1 MTSLFRVGDAYAIP
15 FLIRYGVTVV
25 TPQNV
30 SSVRIAVGNLTAS
43 YPNGTLSFSGEC
55 WMFQIAQAQSYK
67 LPCGNTKYQ
76 VQIQFSNGETHGSA
90 PQLFPIGDA
99 VFSIPFGKTTL
110 DTTGTY
116 DGTPTV
122 VEIQSDAQV
131 VTAEIPAFSTQIQ
144 KPNTPYTTLSRHLY
158 VNPDDSEDRTSR
170 IVVGL
175 HNLDPARTYTLR
187 CYTVSRRKGY
197 KYGTWYSP
205 PDFEEVGQNKHDNIL
220 GYKALAGLQATK
232 LDDGRVIFFA
242 EVPAWMP
249 NNGILQTKWPVSAGA
264 QTVQIDLAT
273 WLLPLCKPYVLRD
286 ERWDG
291 DFPPFD
297 DDTNIL
303 AARLIGI
310 SKTAR
315 AGKLFR
321 FCLVD
326 DLGTVWPT
334 LNTLN
339 VGAQNY
345 LDYLGLFEIYNI
357 PIRDFIKISPAVNG
371 KTVKTYLHTS
381 IT

>member
-15 FLIRYGVTVV
+15 FLIRYGGTVV

-55 WMFQIAQAQSYK
+55 WMFHIAQAQSYK
-67 LPCGNTKYQ
+67 LPFGNTKYQ

-99 VFSIPFGKTTL
+99 VFSLPFGKTTL

-122 VEIQSDAQV
+122 VEIQSDSQV
-131 VTAEIPAFSTQIQ
+131 VTAEIPAFPAQIQ
-144 KPNTPYTTLSRHLY
+144 QSNTPYTTLSRHLY
-158 VNPDDSEDRTSR
+158 VNPDNLADRTSR

-197 KYGTWYSP
+197 KYGVWYSP
-205 PDFEEVGQNKHDNIL
+205 PDFEEAGKGNHDNVL
-220 GYKALAGLQATK
+220 GYGQIAGTQATK
-232 LDDGRVIFFA
+232 LADGEKISFA
-242 EVPAWMP
+242 KVPDWMP
-249 NNGILQTKWPVSAGA
+249 NNGILQTKWSVSAGA

-273 WLLPLCKPYVLRD
+273 WLLPLCKPYVIPTTK
-286 ERWDG
+286 WDG
-291 DFPPFD
+291 DFPPVD
-297 DDTNIL
+297 GNPNIL
-303 AARLIGI
+303 LARFIGI
-310 SKTAR
+310 SKKAR

-326 DLGTVWPT
+326 DHGTVWPT

-339 VGAQNY
+339 IGAQINTVEAKSYDIAILNY
-345 LDYLGLFEIYNI
+345 
-357 PIRDFIKISPAVNG
+357 IRISPAVNG
-371 KTVKTYLHTS
+371 KMVETYLHTS

>member
-15 FLIRYGVTVV
+15 FLIRYGGTVV

-55 WMFQIAQAQSYK
+55 WMFHIAQAQSYK

-76 VQIQFSNGETHGSA
+76 VQIQFSTGETHGSA

-99 VFSIPFGKTTL
+99 VFSLPFGKTTL

-122 VEIQSDAQV
+122 VEIQSESQV

-144 KPNTPYTTLSRHLY
+144 QSNTPYTTLSRHLY
-158 VNPDDSEDRTSR
+158 VNPEDSTDRTSR

-175 HNLDPARTYTLR
+175 HNLDPERTYTLR

-197 KYGTWYSP
+197 KYGNWYSP
-205 PDFEEVGQNKHDNIL
+205 PDLDEVNDGKAHNNIL
-220 GYKALAGLQATK
+220 GYHALAGMEAQRTK
-232 LDDGRVIFFA
+232 DEIIYFVAIPD
-242 EVPAWMP
+242 WMP
-249 NNGILQTKWPVSAGA
+249 NDGVLQTKWPISADA
-264 QTVQIDLAT
+264 KTIQIDLST
-273 WLLPLCKPYVLRD
+273 WLLPLCKPHKMRHP
-286 ERWDG
+286 WNG
-291 DFPPFD
+291 DFQPIQS
-297 DDTNIL
+297 TSSIL

-310 SKTAR
+310 SNNIH

-339 VGAQNY
+339 VGAQ
-345 LDYLGLFEIYNI
+345 IA
-357 PIRDFIKISPAVNG
+357 DFDQDTRNVILISAGNE
-371 KTVKTYLHTS
+371 KRAIKTYLHTS

>member
-15 FLIRYGVTVV
+15 FLIRYGGTVV

-55 WMFQIAQAQSYK
+55 WMFHIAQAQSYK
-67 LPCGNTKYQ
+67 LPFGNTKYQ

-131 VTAEIPAFSTQIQ
+131 VTAEIPAFSAQIQ
-144 KPNTPYTTLSRHLY
+144 QSNTPYTTLSRHLY
-158 VNPDDSEDRTSR
+158 VNPDDLRDRTSR

-197 KYGTWYSP
+197 KYGVWYSP
-205 PDFEEVGQNKHDNIL
+205 PDFEEAGEGEHDNVL
-220 GYKALAGLQATK
+220 GYGQIAGTKAIK
-232 LDDGRVIFFA
+232 LNDGYTISFA
-242 EVPAWMP
+242 KVPDWMP
-249 NNGILQTKWPVSAGA
+249 NNGILQTKWSVSAGA

-273 WLLPLCKPYVLRD
+273 WLLPLCKPYVIPTTK
-286 ERWDG
+286 WDG
-291 DFPPFD
+291 DFPPVD
-297 DDTNIL
+297 GNPNIL
-303 AARLIGI
+303 LARFIGI
-310 SKTAR
+310 SKTAH

-321 FCLVD
+321 FCLID
-326 DLGTVWPT
+326 DRGSVWPT

-339 VGAQNY
+339 VGAQINSTADITSY
-345 LDYLGLFEIYNI
+345 DIGVLDY
-357 PIRDFIKISPAVNG
+357 IRISPAVNG
-371 KTVKTYLHTS
+371 KVVETYLHTS